1 MMEFHVTRSSLLLRI
16 RDAQDDSAWGEFV
29 EIYSP
34 LVYGF
39 ARKQGLQDADAI
51 DVTQDVLRIVSRTI
65 GRLDYDPLR
74 GSFRGWLFTI
84 VRNELKDWFSK
95 QRSSV
100 TGTGDSSIA
109 KRFEE
114 LPATESEQS
123 ALWDQEHH
131 KRIFEWAAERVR
143 GEVQE
148 STWRAFWQT
157 TVDGRSGKDVAAELG
172 MSVAAVY
179 LAKSRVMARLKELVR
194 TSE

>member
-1 MMEFHVTRSSLLLRI
+1 MTEFHVTRSSLLLRI

-34 LVYGF
+34 LIYGF

-95 QRSSV
+95 QRLSV
-100 TGTGDSSIA
+100 RGTGDSSIA

-114 LPATESEQS
+114 LPAFESEQS
-123 ALWDQEHH
+123 SLWDQEHQ

-157 TVDGRSGKDVAAELG
+157 TVDARSGKEVAAELR

-194 TSE
+194 ASE

>member
-1 MMEFHVTRSSLLLRI
+1 MTEFHVTRSSLLLRI
-16 RDAQDDSAWGEFV
+16 RNAQDESAWGEFV

-100 TGTGDSSIA
+100 MGTDGSKNCPHWKASSRRYGTRNIKNGFSNGRLNVFA
-109 KRFEE
+109 ARFRNQHGEHSGRQLLMAE
-114 LPATESEQS
+114 VARMSPTNWGCRLLPCISQ
-123 ALWDQEHH
+123 
-131 KRIFEWAAERVR
+131 KAE
-143 GEVQE
+143 
-148 STWRAFWQT
+148 
-157 TVDGRSGKDVAAELG
+157 
-172 MSVAAVY
+172 
-179 LAKSRVMARLKELVR
+179 
-194 TSE
+194 